1 MEAKNWKEMWPRVTA
16 RCLQPHFLTTCPLHY
31 PKPPAKVLG
40 QGLVPMEW
48 WGQVTFPAAAL
59 WAAYADQGL
68 TPPFASVAL
77 GHSPRQLPWKGAG
90 SKMELSQAQIQ
101 PLRARAQER
110 SWDAVPW
117 DGLPSLEQGCQEAGG
132 CRAPGKGNAS
142 HQNQQPSTAFQHL
155 RFSTSGTGS
164 RRKPLPPS

>member
-59 WAAYADQGL
+59 WAAYAAQGL
-68 TPPFASVAL
+68 PPPFASL
-77 GHSPRQLPWKGAG
+77 LPWGTAQG
-90 SKMELSQAQIQ
+90 SSLGKELA
-101 PLRARAQER
+101 ARWSSAR
-110 SWDAVPW
+110 P
-117 DGLPSLEQGCQEAGG
+117 
-132 CRAPGKGNAS
+132 K
-142 HQNQQPSTAFQHL
+142 
-155 RFSTSGTGS
+155 FS
-164 RRKPLPPS
+164 P